1 MYDLWKVEYNHTPF
15 TEQRICDQR
24 RIIFQKAEN
33 ANNQQLRGNW
43 LTNFEIQR
51 IENEVNSEDIGNG
64 EERSVE
70 PRQSLL
76 KN

>member
-1 MYDLWKVEYNHTPF
+1 MNTHIVRCYYKSIKTTPDTYRKAMYDLWKVEYNHTPF

-51 IENEVNSEDIGNG
+51 IEND
-64 EERSVE
+64 
-70 PRQSLL
+70 
-76 KN
+76 